1 MATSAAGFCPS
12 YGYDRPLNTFDR
24 DEFAGESET
33 QDGGDTMRLQDK
45 VAIVTGAASGMGAAT
60 AQLFAREGAKVVVA
74 DVLEEEG
81 QAVAASIKSNR
92 GEARFQRLDVSS
104 ETDWDAAVAATLAA
118 YGKIDI
124 LVNNAGVS
132 GSDPDRLS
140 IATWDRQMSINAKG
154 VFLGMRAVIPVMQK
168 AKSGSIVNTSSI
180 SGITGQ
186 VFVHMGYNAAKGAVR
201 TMTKAAAVQFARDGI
216 RVNSVHP
223 GLLPA
228 MRTSV
233 LSADPKVRAG
243 MLKAVP
249 MAREGR
255 VEEVANA
262 NLFLAS
268 DEASYITGIEV
279 PVDGGFL
286 AM

>member
-1 MATSAAGFCPS
+1 
-12 YGYDRPLNTFDR
+12 
-24 DEFAGESET
+24 
-33 QDGGDTMRLQDK
+33 MRLQDK

-60 AQLFAREGAKVVVA
+60 ARLFAREGAKVVVA
-74 DVLEEEG
+74 DVLDEEG
-81 QAVAASIKSNR
+81 RAVADSIKSNR
-92 GEARFQRLDVSS
+92 GEARFQHLDVSS
-104 ETDWDAAVAATLAA
+104 EKEWEAAVAATLAA

-124 LVNNAGVS
+124 LINNAGVS

-140 IATWDRQMSINAKG
+140 LATWDRQMTINAKG

-168 AKSGSIVNTSSI
+168 AKGGAIVNTSSI

-186 VFVHMGYNAAKGAVR
+186 QFVHMGYNAAKGAVR
-201 TMTKAAAVQFARDGI
+201 TMTKAAAVQFAKDGI

-223 GLLPA
+223 GLMPA

-233 LSADPKVRAG
+233 MSADPKVRAS
-243 MLKAVP
+243 MTKAIP
-249 MAREGR
+249 MGREGR